1 MKKIFRTL
9 ALVLGLVVGSHA
21 KAGIPVLDAA
31 NLANSV
37 QQVIAWGQQYQQM
50 VQSLTELRNQY
61 VQLQNTYNSLTGSRG
76 LVTLLNAAGDQAA
89 RRYLPEQAAE
99 LEQLT
104 GAVMAGYGP
113 LQSAIR
119 DTRALVSSMPA
130 GTFGDGTVALNAL
143 QARINSLATQK
154 AFGQAAY
161 TAASRRFQDIENLI
175 AISGGANDPKAIAE
189 MQTRIAAQQALLQN
203 ESAKLQAMTYMQAA
217 EQQVNE
223 QRGNEAVG
231 RWGKT
236 TLPPVAF

>member
-50 VQSLTELRNQY
+50 IQQLTELRNQY
-61 VQLQNTYNSLTGSRG
+61 AQLQTTYQSMTGGRG
-76 LVTLLNAAGDQAA
+76 LATLLNGVADQAA

-99 LEQLT
+99 LDGLLGQ
-104 GAVMAGYGP
+104 AMAGYGP
-113 LQSAIR
+113 LQAAIR
-119 DTRALVSSMPA
+119 DTRNLVSSMPA
-130 GTFGDGTVALNAL
+130 GTFGDGTQALNAL
-143 QARINSLATQK
+143 QAKINSMATQHT
-154 AFGQAAY
+154 FGRAAY
-161 TAASRRFQDIENLI
+161 SAAAQRTRDLENLI
-175 AISGGANDPKAIAE
+175 TVSGGANDPKAIAE

-203 ESAKLQAMTYMQAA
+203 ESAKLQAMAYMQAA
-217 EQQVNE
+217 EQQINE